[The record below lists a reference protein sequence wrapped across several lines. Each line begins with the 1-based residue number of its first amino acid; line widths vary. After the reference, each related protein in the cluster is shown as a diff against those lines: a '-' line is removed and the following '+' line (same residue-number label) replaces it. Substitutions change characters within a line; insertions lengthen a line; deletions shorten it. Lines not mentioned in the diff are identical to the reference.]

1 MTHAV
6 ASVVQRAKYVIWRK
20 TMTPNEVMKIR
31 AKAASYA
38 QSFLANKYYEEYKEL
53 YDAYL
58 INRGVTTRRSRVMA
72 DERVVTSE

>member
-1 MTHAV
+1 MADDT
-6 ASVVQRAKYVIWRK
+6 
-20 TMTPNEVMKIR
+20 MKIR

-58 INRGVTTRRSRVMA
+58 VNRGVNIRRGRVVI
-72 DERVVTSE
+72 DERELVKE

>member
-1 MTHAV
+1 
-6 ASVVQRAKYVIWRK
+6 
-20 TMTPNEVMKIR
+20 MKIR

-58 INRGVTTRRSRVMA
+58 INRGVNIRRGRVLK
-72 DERVVTSE
+72 DERITANE

>member
-1 MTHAV
+1 MATDET
-6 ASVVQRAKYVIWRK
+6 I
-20 TMTPNEVMKIR
+20 KIR

-58 INRGVTTRRSRVMA
+58 INRGVTTRRGRVIA
-72 DERVVTSE
+72 DERTITNE

>member
-1 MTHAV
+1 MTSLTLV
-6 ASVVQRAKYVIWRK
+6 TQKMQVLTV
-20 TMTPNEVMKIR
+20 TDDTMKIR

-58 INRGVTTRRSRVMA
+58 INRGITVRRGRVMK
-72 DERVVTSE
+72 DERELVKE

>member
-1 MTHAV
+1 
-6 ASVVQRAKYVIWRK
+6 
-20 TMTPNEVMKIR
+20 MKIR

-58 INRGVTTRRSRVMA
+58 INRGVTTRRGRVMA

>member
-1 MTHAV
+1 MHVV
-6 ASVVQRAKYVIWRK
+6 ANAVQRARYVTWRK
-20 TMTPNEVMKIR
+20 MMTPNEVMKIR

-58 INRGVTTRRSRVMA
+58 INRGVSTRRGRVIA

>member
-1 MTHAV
+1 MRKRIMTANDT
-6 ASVVQRAKYVIWRK
+6 I
-20 TMTPNEVMKIR
+20 KIR

-58 INRGVTTRRSRVMA
+58 INRGISTRRGRVLT
-72 DERVVTSE
+72 DERVVTDE

>member
-1 MTHAV
+1 MTDN
-6 ASVVQRAKYVIWRK
+6 
-20 TMTPNEVMKIR
+20 TMKIR

-58 INRGVTTRRSRVMA
+58 INRGVTTRRGKVME
-72 DERVVTSE
+72 DERLINNES

>member
-1 MTHAV
+1 MRQV
-6 ASVVQRAKYVIWRK
+6 WSE
-20 TMTPNEVMKIR
+20 TMTPNETMKIR

-58 INRGVTTRRSRVMA
+58 TNRGVSTRRGRVIS
-72 DERVVTSE
+72 DERTVTNE

>member
-1 MTHAV
+1 
-6 ASVVQRAKYVIWRK
+6 
-20 TMTPNEVMKIR
+20 MTPNETMKIR

-58 INRGVTTRRSRVMA
+58 TNRGVSTRRGRVIS
-72 DERVVTSE
+72 DERAVTNE

>member
-1 MTHAV
+1 MT
-6 ASVVQRAKYVIWRK
+6 
-20 TMTPNEVMKIR
+20 TNEVMKIR

-72 DERVVTSE
+72 DERIVTNE

>member
-1 MTHAV
+1 MTA
-6 ASVVQRAKYVIWRK
+6 
-20 TMTPNEVMKIR
+20 NDVMKMR

-58 INRGVTTRRSRVMA
+58 INRGINTRRGRVMA
-72 DERVVTSE
+72 DERVVTNE

>member
-1 MTHAV
+1 MSEAND
-6 ASVVQRAKYVIWRK
+6 S
-20 TMTPNEVMKIR
+20 MKIR

-58 INRGVTTRRSRVMA
+58 INRGVSTRRGRVLK
-72 DERVVTSE
+72 DERVITNE

>member
-1 MTHAV
+1 MTAND
-6 ASVVQRAKYVIWRK
+6 
-20 TMTPNEVMKIR
+20 TMKIR

-58 INRGVTTRRSRVMA
+58 INRGVSTRRSRVLT
-72 DERVVTSE
+72 DERTTVKE

>member
-1 MTHAV
+1 MTV
-6 ASVVQRAKYVIWRK
+6 NDTI
-20 TMTPNEVMKIR
+20 KIR

-58 INRGVTTRRSRVMA
+58 INRGISTRRSKVLI
-72 DERVVTSE
+72 DERTTVKE

>member
-1 MTHAV
+1 MSEAND
-6 ASVVQRAKYVIWRK
+6 S
-20 TMTPNEVMKIR
+20 MKIR

-58 INRGVTTRRSRVMA
+58 INRGVSTRRGRVLK
-72 DERVVTSE
+72 DERITANE

>member
-1 MTHAV
+1 MTANDT
-6 ASVVQRAKYVIWRK
+6 I
-20 TMTPNEVMKIR
+20 KIR

-58 INRGVTTRRSRVMA
+58 INRGVSTRRGRVLT
-72 DERVVTSE
+72 DERTTVKK

>member
-1 MTHAV
+1 
-6 ASVVQRAKYVIWRK
+6 
-20 TMTPNEVMKIR
+20 MTPNEVMKIR

-58 INRGVTTRRSRVMA
+58 VNRGVSTRRGRVLT
-72 DERVVTSE
+72 DERQVTNE